1 MLQAIIEWL
10 GGYTRSEEN
19 TKFKR
24 LAVHKIEKA
33 YLNYKSNQ
41 RVQKNLDSSIEIYK
55 NVILSHSKKNRINHN
70 EKRIR

>member
-10 GGYTRSEEN
+10 GFTKSKEN
-19 TKFKR
+19 TKFTS

-41 RVQKNLDSSIEIYK
+41 RVQKNLDSSIEIYR
-55 NVILSHSKKNRINHN
+55 NVILRHSKKNRINHY
-70 EKRIR
+70 EKSIR

>member
-10 GGYTRSEEN
+10 GYTKSEEN

-41 RVQKNLDSSIEIYK
+41 RVQKNFEQGNLQKCNIETFQK
-55 NVILSHSKKNRINHN
+55 CDHN
-70 EKRIR
+70 EKSI